1 MSDSI
6 YDGTPKNRRKERKA
20 GDTAFMTA
28 NERFKRD
35 YSSWLWMSVIV
46 ATFAH
51 FALFNWFPQLEA
63 ADLGSV
69 SEEIISVDLP
79 PEVKIPP
86 PPEQIARPAT
96 PRVSANV
103 DMDEDITIAPTTF
116 EDNPVDNLPPPPEGA
131 KVTDNP
137 VYIAR
142 DVEPR
147 LKNGRDIQRLLQRL
161 DPSMLREAGISGEV
175 TLWVFVD
182 EAGRAAKS
190 QVQKSS
196 GYPAFDN
203 AAQQIVDQ
211 MEFSPAM
218 NRDKPVGVW
227 VAQRI
232 DFKVAG

>member
-1 MSDSI
+1 MSNSI
-6 YDGTPKNRRKERKA
+6 DDGSKRNRRKERRA
-20 GDTAFMTA
+20 GDSRWMTA
-28 NERFKRD
+28 NDRFKRD
-35 YSSWLWMSVIV
+35 YSNWVWLGVLS
-46 ATFAH
+46 ATFLH
-51 FALFNWFPQLEA
+51 FALFNWFPQLQA
-63 ADLGSV
+63 ADLGTIAD
-69 SEEIISVDLP
+69 EIISVDLP

-96 PRVSANV
+96 PRVSASV
-103 DMDEDITIAPTTF
+103 DMDEDVTIAPTTF
-116 EDNPVDNLPPPPEGA
+116 EDNPVENLPPPPEGA
-131 KVTDNP
+131 KPQDVP
-137 VYIAR
+137 SYIPR

-161 DPSMLREAGISGEV
+161 YPSMLREAGISGEV

-182 EAGRAAKS
+182 ESGKAAKS

-203 AAQQIVDQ
+203 AAAQIVDQ

-232 DFKVAG
+232 DFTVTS